1 MEVPPVLVAPGDII
15 DVLTDIERL
24 EIQLTQLLGVIA
36 ALLLNNGVY
45 IEMIDLF
52 RILPLLK
59 INLLFYLLLRRVR
72 AAVLQVVKDLSVFV
86 HLIVLFA
93 SNGNHLGIFFQL
105 GVFLKFLAPGDA
117 VKSEVFIHLDF
128 IFFLPEG

>member
-15 DVLTDIERL
+15 DVLTDIERM
-24 EIQLTQLLGVIA
+24 EIQLTPLLGVIA

-59 INLLFYLLLRRVR
+59 INLLFYLLLRRIS
-72 AAVLQVVKDLSVFV
+72 AVLQVVKDLSVFV

-105 GVFLKFLAPGDA
+105 GVFLKFLTPGDA

>member
-15 DVLTDIERL
+15 DVLTDIERM
-24 EIQLTQLLGVIA
+24 EIQLTPLLGIIA

-59 INLLFYLLLRRVR
+59 INLLFYLLLRRIS
-72 AAVLQVVKDLSVFV
+72 AVLQVVKDLSVFV

-117 VKSEVFIHLDF
+117 VKPEVFIHLDF

>member
-15 DVLTDIERL
+15 DVLTDIERM
-24 EIQLTQLLGVIA
+24 EIQLTPLLGIIA

>member
-24 EIQLTQLLGVIA
+24 EIQLTTLLGVIA

-59 INLLFYLLLRRVR
+59 INLLFYLLLRRVS
-72 AAVLQVVKDLSVFV
+72 AVLQVVKDLSVFV

-93 SNGNHLGIFFQL
+93 SNSNHLGIFFQL
-105 GVFLKFLAPGDA
+105 GVFL
-117 VKSEVFIHLDF
+117 
-128 IFFLPEG
+128 